1 MRHNSRDPGDK
12 QADAYDFGRRHED
25 GMTTDRDLIR
35 TLGGEPP
42 ILADGLRAPDRRE
55 ISLRWLSGTFLTGIT
70 SCILMGVALFAALD
84 GRQQLAIPA
93 EAYAVTPPD
102 GAEIPAEETMRGDRI
117 FGPKIAAR
125 PVDKAILDVPTIFKD
140 GEREVVRKL
149 PFAHVKMALAADY
162 ANQERYPKFDPLAIF
177 ATDDTPPQV
186 ASRTGSLYGSDVE
199 SEVILRSSPFPAVP
213 DKPLAGEMTFDE
225 VEENVRSNGSV
236 LTDGDTQV
244 AALYYIDPRRFDTE
258 DTGLDL
264 TVGMTARIVEENMS
278 IAEPEIITPMTPE
291 YADDILPARRPQSVA
306 ALMTAAGYPAAKA
319 EDVGEALAPFMR
331 NPELV
336 EGDIIRV
343 GLLQRGDEVRLVR
356 FSLYNRTEHI
366 ATLAVNDAGRLVEGS
381 EPPVIDAIAGAFD
394 SSQPTMM
401 SGRDL
406 PRVYDGIYRAALSY
420 GMNQDLAAQVI
431 RLLAANV
438 DFQAQLKPTDMLEA
452 VFSVTDDEGKATDD
466 SELLY
471 VRARF
476 GDTITQFYRF
486 QDPADGS
493 IDYFDEN
500 GKSIRQ
506 FLLRNPVPNGRFTSG
521 FGMRRHPILGYSR
534 MHTGVDW
541 AAPRGTPIIASGNG
555 VVEKAGWASGYGNQ
569 TLIRHAN
576 GYVTSYN
583 HQSGIAKGIVPGA
596 KVKQGQV
603 IGFVGSTG
611 SSTGSHLHYELIVNG
626 TKVDAMKVRLPGGK
640 ALEGPALAAFQQER
654 QRIDTLLQTG
664 GRPAQVASR

>member
-1 MRHNSRDPGDK
+1 
-12 QADAYDFGRRHED
+12 
-25 GMTTDRDLIR
+25 MTADRDMIR
-35 TLGGEPP
+35 SLGTEPP
-42 ILADGLRAPDRRE
+42 ILADGFRAPDRRE

-93 EAYAVTPPD
+93 EAYAVVPPERD
-102 GAEIPAEETMRGDRI
+102 SPAAQETVRGARL
-117 FGPKIAAR
+117 FGAKIAAR
-125 PVDKAILDVPTIFKD
+125 PVDKAILEVPTVIKD
-140 GEREVVRKL
+140 GERELVRKQ

-162 ANQERYPKFDPLAIF
+162 AVQESYPSFDPLSIF
-177 ATDDTPPQV
+177 AIDKTTPPV
-186 ASRTGSLYGSDVE
+186 ANRTGSLYGSDVE
-199 SEVILRSSPFPAVP
+199 SEVILKSSPFPSEPAL
-213 DKPLAGEMTFDE
+213 PLAGEMSFDE

-236 LTDGDTQV
+236 LTDGDSQV

-258 DTGLDL
+258 ENGLDL
-264 TVGMTARIVEENMS
+264 SPAGLSARVVEENMS
-278 IAEPEIITPMTPE
+278 VAEPEVVTPMTPE
-291 YADDILPARRPQSVA
+291 FADDVLPVRSPQSVS
-306 ALMTAAGYPAAKA
+306 ALLVASGYPASKA
-319 EDVGEALAPFMR
+319 GDVETALSSHMPDK
-331 NPELV
+331 LLSV
-336 EGDIIRV
+336 GDVLRV
-343 GLLQRGDEVRLVR
+343 GLIQRGDEVRLVR
-356 FSLYNRTEHI
+356 FSLYHNADHVV
-366 ATLAVNDAGRLVEGS
+366 TLAVNDAGRLVEGS
-381 EPPVIDAIAGAFD
+381 EPPQLAAISGAFD
-394 SSQPTMM
+394 GSSP
-401 SGRDL
+401 SIVAGRDL
-406 PRVYDGIYRAALSY
+406 PRAYDGIYRAALSY
-420 GMNQDLAAQVI
+420 GMSKELTALVV
-431 RLLAANV
+431 RLLASNV

-452 VFSVTDDEGKATDD
+452 VFSVTDEEGKATDD

-486 QDPADGS
+486 QDPEDGS

-541 AAPRGTPIIASGNG
+541 AAPRGTPIIAAGNG

-596 KVKQGQV
+596 KVTQGQV

-640 ALEGPALAAFQQER
+640 ALEGPALAQFEEER
-654 QRIDTLLQTG
+654 QRIDTLLESG